1 MKSEWR
7 VTSNRING
15 QTMYGVYRLL
25 DTRAVDHSGNREHF
39 GGYMAEREWAEDL
52 AKKLNY
58 AESQIVH
65 KWIPSENDTRRH
77 CEYCGIYEDYQ
88 NKYPECKREVSEC
101 N

>member
-39 GGYMAEREWAEDL
+39 GGYMAERAWAVDL
-52 AKKLNY
+52 AEKLN
-58 AESQIVH
+58 
-65 KWIPSENDTRRH
+65 
-77 CEYCGIYEDYQ
+77 
-88 NKYPECKREVSEC
+88 REEAKQK
-101 N
+101 